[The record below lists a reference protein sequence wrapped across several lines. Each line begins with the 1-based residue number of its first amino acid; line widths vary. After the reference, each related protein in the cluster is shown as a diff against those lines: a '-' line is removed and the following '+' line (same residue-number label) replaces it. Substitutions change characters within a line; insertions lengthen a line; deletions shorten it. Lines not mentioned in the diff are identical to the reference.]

1 MRRVYLAGA
10 LLVVTSIPSAGA
22 PIQADGALQ
31 TALRKALTF
40 HASFDKG
47 PDADF
52 GAGDRRIYTDSSFKV
67 REDAKPGIGNPDV
80 MIAKGLGR
88 FGDALQFTRKNTR
101 AIYFKAARNVVFRE
115 QGWSGTVSFWLNL
128 TPDADLEPGYS
139 DPIQITDKTYNNAA
153 IWVDFTRDDKPRHF
167 RLGVFGDLKAW
178 NPENLP
184 PEKNPFFDRRTIVVS
199 QPPFTRGQWTQVVI
213 THSGLNTA
221 EGGTAKLYL
230 NGNLQGTAAE
240 IREPFTWDV
249 AQATI
254 RIGVNYVGLWDELG
268 VFDRALSQEE
278 VSALYQLNGGV
289 SSLQE

>member
-1 MRRVYLAGA
+1 MRRLYLAGA
-10 LLVVTSIPSAGA
+10 LLVMTSMRSAGA
-22 PIQADGALQ
+22 PLQADGALQ
-31 TALRKALTF
+31 ATLRRALTF

-47 PDADF
+47 ADADF
-52 GAGDRRIYTDSSFKV
+52 GSGDRKIYTGTSFEV

-80 MIAKGLGR
+80 VLAKGQGR
-88 FGDALQFTRKNTR
+88 YGDALQFRRKNTQ
-101 AIYFKAARNVVFRE
+101 AIYFRAAGNVPFS
-115 QGWSGTVSFWLNL
+115 QNGWNGTVSFWLNL
-128 TPDADLEPGYS
+128 SPDTDLEPGYS

-167 RLGVFGDLKAW
+167 RLGVFGDLKSW

-213 THSGLNTA
+213 THAGLNTA

-230 NGNLQGTAAE
+230 DGRLQGTAAD
-240 IREPFTWDV
+240 IREPFTWNV

-254 RIGVNYVGLWDELG
+254 RIGVNYVGLWDELS
-268 VFDRALSQEE
+268 VFDRALSAEE
-278 VSALYQLNGGV
+278 VGALYELKGGV
-289 SSLQE
+289 ASLHE